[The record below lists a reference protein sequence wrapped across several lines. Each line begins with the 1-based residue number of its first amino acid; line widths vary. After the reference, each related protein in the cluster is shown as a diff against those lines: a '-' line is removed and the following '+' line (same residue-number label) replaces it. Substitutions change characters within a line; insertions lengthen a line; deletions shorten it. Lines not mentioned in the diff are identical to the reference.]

1 MKFKPIISAILSFL
15 GFSASLLIAGFSLIE
30 LLVVVAIIG
39 ILAAIGTVGYNQY
52 VNSAR
57 DAALLAIANQVS
69 SALQTCDT
77 TKTCSQYIKN
87 GEPLTVYNV
96 VGGDNTGTDGLL
108 STSRNPWNNLPWQA
122 AVQDPITYAWG
133 FGIMGAFGDGIGQ
146 NSQTG
151 CNGAGQLVLA
161 GNGSFTNWQINIQNG
176 IQIIACTS
184 ANPGGDP
191 NSPAP
196 FAIINTPTI
205 NQN

>member
-57 DAALLAIANQVS
+57 DAALIAIANQVS
-69 SALQTCDT
+69 SALQACDT
-77 TKTCSQYIKN
+77 TNTCSQYIKN
-87 GEPLTVYNV
+87 GEALTVWNV
-96 VGGDNTGTDGLL
+96 IAGNNTGTDGLL
-108 STSRNPWNNLPWQA
+108 SSSKNPWDNSSWKS
-122 AVQDPITYAWG
+122 AVYTDQGGWG
-133 FGIMGAFGDGIGQ
+133 YGIMGVFGEGVDQ
-146 NSQTG
+146 NGQTG
-151 CNGAGQLVLA
+151 CNGVGQLTIA
-161 GNGSFTNWQINIQNG
+161 GDGFFTTSQLIQNG

-184 ANPGGDP
+184 ANQSGDP

-196 FAIINTPTI
+196 FAIINTPY
-205 NQN
+205 